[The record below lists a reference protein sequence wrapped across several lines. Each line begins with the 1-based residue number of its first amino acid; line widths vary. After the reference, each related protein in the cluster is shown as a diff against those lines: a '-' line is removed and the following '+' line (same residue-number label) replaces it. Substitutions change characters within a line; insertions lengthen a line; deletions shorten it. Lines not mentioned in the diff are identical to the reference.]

1 MLTTASLI
9 AASLTACGEDESGES
24 LTLVSPAPGDVVAL
38 PFEVL
43 INTSAPLGPPHEG
56 LHHLHIWF
64 GDDVAAQ
71 LIGEDRVVR
80 INNAPDGEHE
90 MHISLRHADHSAAGA
105 DITVKITIS
114 GGIVG

>member
-1 MLTTASLI
+1 MI
-9 AASLTACGEDESGES
+9 ATSLTACGEDEFGEA
-24 LTLVSPAPGDVVAL
+24 LTLISPATGDVVGL

-43 INTSAPLGPPHEG
+43 INTSAPLGPPDEG
-56 LHHLHIWF
+56 LHHIHIWF

-71 LIGEDRVVR
+71 TIGEDRVIR
-80 INNAPDGEHE
+80 INNAPDGQHD

-105 DITVKITIS
+105 DITVRITIS